1 MSQTKTNE
9 DAASIQSDGYSR
21 LDDVRRGFNRV
32 AIAAVNNNNH
42 DDESASQSNA
52 GSVGGGGVA
61 CGGRDESKGEIMSTT
76 GGRTASVLGKHTM
89 LESDSQSSVS
99 GGSWGKS
106 SFRTRGKLE
115 LRSPRWM
122 DHQGNNG
129 SLMDENA
136 VVSFA
141 MLNRRTSSNSS
152 HENNRDYASPSFHAA
167 HDSHD
172 EGYLS
177 HSTVDLHHSFGF
189 HPTLS
194 YAPSV
199 KSDIATVCSGSV
211 VDDVDMTEIGSVISD
226 GGGKRHHRSETP
238 QFASNI
244 LNDMGPPTA
253 LCSALLLAANAAC
266 RPSSTSLHSFDT
278 NDDGKSAVS
287 DVDAHVDTDD
297 CCDRS
302 IVASEVST
310 LHSQDDMTSE
320 HKDGILDGSVMS
332 ADVGSSSSMRHY
344 TYSRGH
350 ENLPL
355 QRFRHGHLTE
365 GVLLPPEGLECID
378 HEREDDWSNSRSLSR
393 SPSRSL
399 SPSSSSSSRSRS
411 RSRSRSP
418 PECNNH
424 RGRSRSSERS
434 NQRRIRPS
442 WYRERQSCRHSRK
455 NNDGEAR
462 GPPVEELMEDDDGGG
477 YRTRNPNHQIH
488 D

>member
-42 DDESASQSNA
+42 DEESASQSNS
-52 GSVGGGGVA
+52 GSVGGGG
-61 CGGRDESKGEIMSTT
+61 GGGVRDESKGEMTTT
-76 GGRTASVLGKHTM
+76 GGRTAFALGKHTM

-106 SFRTRGKLE
+106 SFRTRADKLE

-122 DHQGNNG
+122 DQGNG
-129 SLMDENA
+129 SLTDDNA

-152 HENNRDYASPSFHAA
+152 HENNRDYASPSCHAA

-189 HPTLS
+189 HPALS

-211 VDDVDMTEIGSVISD
+211 VDDVDMTEIGSVTSD

-266 RPSSTSLHSFDT
+266 RPSSTSLRSFDT

-320 HKDGILDGSVMS
+320 HKHGILDGSVMS
-332 ADVGSSSSMRHY
+332 ADVGSIGSMRHY

-355 QRFRHGHLTE
+355 ARFRHGHLTE

-378 HEREDDWSNSRSLSR
+378 REREDDWSNSRSLSR

-399 SPSSSSSSRSRS
+399 SPSSSSSSRS

-442 WYRERQSCRHSRK
+442 WYRERQSRRHSRR
-455 NNDGEAR
+455 NNDGEAK
-462 GPPVEELMEDDDGGG
+462 GPPEELMDDADGGG
-477 YRTRNPNHQIH
+477 YRVEFTRNPNHQIH

>member
-1 MSQTKTNE
+1 MSQKTNE

-32 AIAAVNNNNH
+32 AIAAAANNH
-42 DDESASQSNA
+42 YYDEESASQSNA
-52 GSVGGGGVA
+52 GSVGGGGGA
-61 CGGRDESKGEIMSTT
+61 GGAGGGRDESKGEM
-76 GGRTASVLGKHTM
+76 RTAYALGKHTM

-106 SFRTRGKLE
+106 SFCTRKLE
-115 LRSPRWM
+115 LRSQRWIN
-122 DHQGNNG
+122 HQGNG
-129 SLMDENA
+129 LTDDNA

-152 HENNRDYASPSFHAA
+152 HEFNREYASPSFHAA

-189 HPTLS
+189 HPALS

-211 VDDVDMTEIGSVISD
+211 VDDVDMTEIGSFASH

-238 QFASNI
+238 QFASNT

-266 RPSSTSLHSFDT
+266 RPSSTSLRSFNT

-378 HEREDDWSNSRSLSR
+378 HDREDDWSNSRSLSR

-418 PECNNH
+418 PEYNNH

-434 NQRRIRPS
+434 NQRRTKPS
-442 WYRERQSCRHSRK
+442 WYKERQSRRYSRQ
-455 NNDGEAR
+455 NDGE
-462 GPPVEELMEDDDGGG
+462 ES
-477 YRTRNPNHQIH
+477 THQLKSLWKMPMAGVIE
-488 D
+488 

>member
-9 DAASIQSDGYSR
+9 DATSIQSDGYSR

-32 AIAAVNNNNH
+32 AIAAVNNHYH
-42 DDESASQSNA
+42 DEESASQSNA
-52 GSVGGGGVA
+52 GSV
-61 CGGRDESKGEIMSTT
+61 DESKGEMSTT
-76 GGRTASVLGKHTM
+76 GGRTASALGKHTM
-89 LESDSQSSVS
+89 LESDSQS
-99 GGSWGKS
+99 
-106 SFRTRGKLE
+106 RTRAGKLE

-129 SLMDENA
+129 SLMGDNA

-152 HENNRDYASPSFHAA
+152 HENNRDYASPSFHPA

-177 HSTVDLHHSFGF
+177 HSTIDLHHSFGF
-189 HPTLS
+189 HPALS

-211 VDDVDMTEIGSVISD
+211 VDDVDMNEIGSVASD

-266 RPSSTSLHSFDT
+266 RPSSTSLRSFDT
-278 NDDGKSAVS
+278 NDDGMSAVS
-287 DVDAHVDTDD
+287 DVDAHADTDD

-310 LHSQDDMTSE
+310 LHSQDDMTSK

-332 ADVGSSSSMRHY
+332 ADIGY

-355 QRFRHGHLTE
+355 QRFRHGYLME
-365 GVLLPPEGLECID
+365 GVLLPPEGLECIH

-411 RSRSRSP
+411 RSRSP
-418 PECNNH
+418 PEYNNH

-434 NQRRIRPS
+434 NQRRTRPS
-442 WYRERQSCRHSRK
+442 WYRERQSRRHSRQ
-455 NNDGEAR
+455 NNGEAR
-462 GPPVEELMEDDDGGG
+462 GPPVEELMEDADGGG
-477 YRTRNPNHQIH
+477 YRVEFTRNPNHQIH
-488 D
+488 E